1 MEKTKSKRQLGKAG
15 RHCAVNNCSNGD
27 YELGKWAKIRCPD
40 HDCLYGN
47 EDGCHCNP
55 PFCLFNFPTR
65 MKKPLDRQKWIQ
77 LINRSSG
84 GNKLWSPKK
93 CSRVCSSHFVDG
105 MPTEENP
112 YPTENLGYDAKRK
125 VEHITCSSV
134 QQRRRKVKARHT
146 VSTPTPTPPSSSIIA
161 DIDHDHSYISSICSD
176 ESINIENLNI
186 SSGKEDVDVDVIKNK
201 DPFSYGF
208 VVFEMLLLFISYIYT
223 GQVVSL
229 ASLFKTTCLKKIEY
243 INGCNFTCTS

>member
-1 MEKTKSKRQLGKAG
+1 M
-15 RHCAVNNCSNGD
+15 
-27 YELGKWAKIRCPD
+27 
-40 HDCLYGN
+40 
-47 EDGCHCNP
+47 
-55 PFCLFNFPTR
+55 
-65 MKKPLDRQKWIQ
+65 
-77 LINRSSG
+77 
-84 GNKLWSPKK
+84 
-93 CSRVCSSHFVDG
+93 
-105 MPTEENP
+105 
-112 YPTENLGYDAKRK
+112 
-125 VEHITCSSV
+125 
-134 QQRRRKVKARHT
+134 QQRRRKVKAWH
-146 VSTPTPTPPSSSIIA
+146 STPTPTPPSSSIIA